1 MSHHHRA
8 SASNGFSAVEL
19 LVSLIVAALF
29 LFAGFS
35 LYNSILKYS
44 VESRNR
50 GKADLIAVEY
60 LRRYETTV
68 PATCAASTPLA
79 LQAVPAS
86 DNTTGM
92 NTPRISVTFTCP
104 NPVQPWVTE
113 VTARVEY
120 IENSVTKAV
129 EQEVYASQ

>member
-1 MSHHHRA
+1 MSRHHSG
-8 SASNGFSAVEL
+8 SASEGFSAVEL

-35 LYNSILKYS
+35 LYNSIIKYS

-79 LQAVPAS
+79 LQAVPAG

-92 NTPRISVTFTCP
+92 NTPRISVTFSCP
-104 NPVQPWVTE
+104 NSVQPWMTE

-120 IENSVTKAV
+120 VENSVVKAV
-129 EQEVYASQ
+129 EQEVYATQ

>member
-1 MSHHHRA
+1 MSRLHLA
-8 SASNGFSAVEL
+8 SASKGFSAVEL

-35 LYNSILKYS
+35 LYNSIMKYS

-50 GKADLIAVEY
+50 AKADLIAVEY
-60 LRRYETTV
+60 LRRYESTV

-86 DNTTGM
+86 DNTGGL
-92 NTPRISVTFTCP
+92 NTPRISVAFTCP
-104 NPVQPWVTE
+104 NSTQPWITE

-120 IENSVTKAV
+120 LENSVAKAI
-129 EQEVYASQ
+129 EQEVYATQ